1 MQANQMSIVT
11 AKELKEILA
20 QVQSDEKIPLLDTAE
35 GWLHWFKKKG
45 DRYIKDAAK
54 LGYTEV
60 TIDLPIE
67 IARSLDRAA
76 LLLIQNSMK
85 ELLDGCFIGFIEDEY
100 EDKPLC
106 RLLISWK

>member
-1 MQANQMSIVT
+1 MSIVS
-11 AKELKEILA
+11 ANELREILD
-20 QVQSDEKIPLLDTAE
+20 QVQSDEKIPLMETAE
-35 GWLHWFKKKG
+35 GWLHWFKKRG

-60 TIDLPIE
+60 TLDLPIE
-67 IARSLDRAA
+67 IAQSFDRPS

-85 ELLDGCFIGFIEDEY
+85 ELLEGCFVGFVEDEY
-100 EDKPLC
+100 EDKPFC

>member
-1 MQANQMSIVT
+1 MSIVS

-20 QVQSDEKIPLLDTAE
+20 QVESDEKIPLIETAE
-35 GWLHWFKKKG
+35 GWLYWFKKKG

-54 LGYTEV
+54 LGYSEI

-67 IARSLDRAA
+67 IAKTFDRAS
-76 LLLIQNSMK
+76 LLLIQNSIK
-85 ELLDGCFIGFIEDEY
+85 ELLEGCFIGFIEDEY
-100 EDKPLC
+100 KDKPLC

>member
-1 MQANQMSIVT
+1 MSIVS
-11 AKELKEILA
+11 AKELKDILA
-20 QVQSDEKIPLLDTAE
+20 QVHSDEKIPLIETAE

-54 LGYTEV
+54 LGYSEV

-67 IARSLDRAA
+67 IAQTLDRAS

-85 ELLDGCFIGFIEDEY
+85 QLLEGCFVGFVEDEY
-100 EDKPLC
+100 EDRPLC
-106 RLLISWK
+106 KLLISWK

>member
-11 AKELKEILA
+11 AKELKDILT
-20 QVQSDEKIPLLDTAE
+20 QVQSDEKIPLIEIAE

-45 DRYIKDAAK
+45 ERYIKDAAK
-54 LGYTEV
+54 LGYSEV

-67 IARSLDRAA
+67 IAQSLDKPV
-76 LLLIQNSMK
+76 LLLIKNSMK
-85 ELLDGCFIGFIEDEY
+85 QLLEGCFIGFVEDEY

-106 RLLISWK
+106 RLIISWK

>member
-1 MQANQMSIVT
+1 MSIVS
-11 AKELKEILA
+11 AKELQEILA
-20 QVQSDEKIPLLDTAE
+20 QVQSDEKISVMETAE
-35 GWLHWFKKKG
+35 GWLHWFKKRG

-60 TIDLPIE
+60 TFDLPIE
-67 IARSLDRAA
+67 IAQTMDRAS

-85 ELLDGCFIGFIEDEY
+85 ELLEGCFVGFVEDEY
-100 EDKPLC
+100 KDKPIC

>member
-1 MQANQMSIVT
+1 MSIVS
-11 AKELKEILA
+11 AKELKEILT
-20 QVQSDEKIPLLDTAE
+20 QVQSDEKIPLIETAE

-54 LGYTEV
+54 LGYSEV

-67 IARSLDRAA
+67 IAQTFDRTS
-76 LLLIQNSMK
+76 LLLIQNCMK
-85 ELLDGCFIGFIEDEY
+85 ELLEGCFIGFIEDEY
-100 EDKPLC
+100 EEKPLC